1 MNIVVL
7 NRSDWIDERKVR
19 LVDRRADHIRS
30 VLRAAVGDSIR
41 VGELNGDL
49 GQGRI
54 CALDADAVVLEV
66 DLNQPPPPRHRFDI
80 VLALPRPKVLR
91 RLFRTVAEYGVAN
104 LHLIN
109 CARVEKSYW
118 QSPLLAPDKVH
129 DALLAGMERASD
141 TVAPRVHLHRRFRP
155 FVEDQLSNVINNS
168 RAIVAHPS
176 APQACPIA
184 IQEPT
189 TLIVGPEGG
198 FIPYEIEKL
207 VELGVKPVTIGSRI
221 LRVETAV
228 PALISRLFPA

>member
-7 NRSDWIDERKVR
+7 NRSDWLDERKVR

-41 VGELNGDL
+41 VGELGGDL

-66 DLNQPPPPRHRFDI
+66 ELNQPPPPRHRFDI

-129 DALLAGMERASD
+129 DALLAGICLLYTSPS
-141 TVAPRVHLHRRFRP
+141 PR
-155 FVEDQLSNVINNS
+155 DCQ
-168 RAIVAHPS
+168 
-176 APQACPIA
+176 
-184 IQEPT
+184 
-189 TLIVGPEGG
+189 
-198 FIPYEIEKL
+198 
-207 VELGVKPVTIGSRI
+207 
-221 LRVETAV
+221 
-228 PALISRLFPA
+228 

>member
-7 NRSDWIDERKVR
+7 NRSDWLDEQKVR

-54 CALDADAVVLEV
+54 SALDADAVVLEV
-66 DLNQPPPPRHRFDI
+66 DLNQPPPSRHRFDI

-118 QSPLLAPDKVH
+118 QSPLLAPEKVN

-155 FVEDQLSNVINNS
+155 FVEDQLKDLCAGRPCWMAQMGASLPLRDTPPGAAV
-168 RAIVAHPS
+168 VM
-176 APQACPIA
+176 
-184 IQEPT
+184 
-189 TLIVGPEGG
+189 VGPEGG
-198 FIPYEIEKL
+198 FVPF
-207 VELGVKPVTIGSRI
+207 ELELAQEVIAQPVHLGSRT
-221 LRVETAV
+221 LSVDTALTT
-228 PALISRLFPA
+228 ALAQG